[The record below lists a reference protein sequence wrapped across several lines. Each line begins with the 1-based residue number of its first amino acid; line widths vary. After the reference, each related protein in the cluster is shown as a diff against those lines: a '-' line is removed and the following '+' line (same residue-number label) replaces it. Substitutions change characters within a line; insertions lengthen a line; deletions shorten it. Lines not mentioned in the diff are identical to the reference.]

1 MMKSNALVFNDVY
14 GFPQV
19 KILPRRCWKWRWNET
34 CGKHDP
40 GKDMR
45 LVLGLA
51 KFFSQ
56 PTPIVAAVNGLYKV
70 AKSHCLSHLSLKM
83 SSS

>member
-1 MMKSNALVFNDVY
+1 MD
-14 GFPQV
+14 
-19 KILPRRCWKWRWNET
+19 WRFQ
-34 CGKHDP
+34 
-40 GKDMR
+40 DMR